1 MDLAD
6 GLETGSP
13 FLCLFSLDLVLPL
26 WVRKPTLRRDR
37 HRMMRFTPLFSPLSE
52 SSLLKLSFSE
62 EIDVVCI

>member
-13 FLCLFSLDLVLPL
+13 FLCLFFPRSSAPSLGSEAHAEERQAPYDEVYTALP
-26 WVRKPTLRRDR
+26 
-37 HRMMRFTPLFSPLSE
+37 PLSE